1 MRDSV
6 TTATRLIDSF
16 RIACTRPPDILGT
29 RCARGNMS
37 ARDSMAEEKA
47 TQGKST
53 AELEML
59 YRGILENALDCIIT
73 MDAKGRVVEFNPA
86 AERVFG
92 YTREEA
98 VGAELA
104 ELIIP
109 ARMRE
114 QHRRGLARFL
124 ETGEGPVIG
133 KRIEIDGMRKDGS
146 EICVELAITALRID
160 HSPIFTAYL
169 RDISDRRRAEGER
182 EKFVALVEQSDD
194 FVGMGSLDGNII
206 YLNPAGC
213 RLVGLDP
220 ATAPGTPIAAVH
232 PEKWWVK
239 LRDEIFP
246 AVARGEKNWLGEAQL
261 RNVHTNEPIDVL
273 MNIFTVRHPETGGV
287 ICYATVMRDISERKR
302 SEAASRHL
310 AAIVESSDDAIV
322 SKDLNGTITSWNTG
336 AERVFGYSA
345 DEIIGKPVQILLP
358 PERYN
363 EEPGILEQMRRGE
376 YIEHYETVRR
386 RKDGRLINVSLTVS
400 PIKTADGRIIGA
412 SKIARDITERV
423 LRDRRRLAQYTVAS
437 LLAGSW
443 TLEEASSAILQT
455 IASIGDWVLS
465 ALWIYDEAAGI
476 LRCTAFWYAGLEEL
490 KKFGEHSRTVEFPMG
505 IGLPGRVWESN
516 KPVWIHD
523 VTSDTN
529 FPRAPTAKE
538 AGLRGGFA
546 FPLFAGQTVNGV
558 IEMFSHD
565 PAEPDRDLLQ
575 LVAALGSQIGM
586 FIERR
591 RIERELQLEKENA
604 EAANAAKDRF
614 LATLSHELRTP
625 LTPVL
630 IWAGG
635 TVNQPGLSPELEE
648 GLKMVCRNVEL
659 EARLIDDLLDLTR
672 LSRGKLQLQ
681 LSSADAHELVR
692 HSIEIVRKDIED
704 RQLQLTVALDASA
717 HQVKVDPPRLQQVF
731 WNVLRNACKFT
742 PERGS
747 IFVRSFNRR
756 PDSITIEIRDT
767 GVGVPAE
774 LLDKIFEAFEQVDR
788 GREGLGLGLAISK
801 AIVEMHAG
809 RIRAQSEGSGK
820 GSTFTIELP
829 TSTSAA

>member
-1 MRDSV
+1 M
-6 TTATRLIDSF
+6 
-16 RIACTRPPDILGT
+16 C
-29 RCARGNMS
+29 S
-37 ARDSMAEEKA
+37 ANSERAQFMAKENP
-47 TQGKST
+47 TQGTS
-53 AELEML
+53 ASELEML
-59 YRGILENALDCIIT
+59 YRGILNNALDCIIT
-73 MDAKGRVVEFNPA
+73 MDARGHVLEFNPA

-109 ARMRE
+109 PRMRE

-133 KRIEIDGMRKDGS
+133 KRIEIEGMRKDGS
-146 EICVELAITALRID
+146 EICVELAITALKID
-160 HSPIFTAYL
+160 SSAIFIAYL
-169 RDISDRRRAEGER
+169 RDISERR
-182 EKFVALVEQSDD
+182 
-194 FVGMGSLDGNII
+194 
-206 YLNPAGC
+206 
-213 RLVGLDP
+213 
-220 ATAPGTPIAAVH
+220 
-232 PEKWWVK
+232 
-239 LRDEIFP
+239 
-246 AVARGEKNWLGEAQL
+246 
-261 RNVHTNEPIDVL
+261 
-273 MNIFTVRHPETGGV
+273 
-287 ICYATVMRDISERKR
+287 R

-322 SKDLNGTITSWNTG
+322 SKDLNGTIISWNAG

-345 DEIIGKPVQILLP
+345 EEITGKPIQILIP
-358 PERYN
+358 PERCN
-363 EEPGILEQMRRGE
+363 EEPGFLERIRRGE

-386 RKDGRLINVSLTVS
+386 RKNGRLINVSLTVS

-465 ALWIYDEAAGI
+465 VLWLFDEAAGL
-476 LRCTAFWYAGLEEL
+476 LRCPAFWEAGSEEL
-490 KKFGEHSRTVEFPMG
+490 KKFGDLSLTAEFPMG
-505 IGLPGRVWESN
+505 VGLPGRVWESN
-516 KPVWIHD
+516 KPAWIRD
-523 VTSDTN
+523 VTTDTN
-529 FPRAPTAKE
+529 FPRAPVAKE

-546 FPLFAGQTVNGV
+546 FPLFAGQAVNGV

-565 PAEPDRDLLQ
+565 PVEPDRDLLQ

-591 RIERELQLEKENA
+591 RIERELQQEKENA
-604 EAANAAKDRF
+604 EAANEAKDRF

-635 TVNQPGLSPELEE
+635 TVNQPGLSPDLEE

-681 LSSADAHELVR
+681 LSSADVHELVR

-704 RQLQLTVALDASA
+704 RHLQLSVAFDASS
-717 HQVKVDPPRLQQVF
+717 HQVNVDPPRLQQVF

-742 PERGS
+742 PEGGAIS
-747 IFVRSFNRR
+747 VRSFNRR
-756 PDSITIEIRDT
+756 PDLITIEIGDT
-767 GVGVPAE
+767 GVGIPPE
-774 LLDKIFEAFEQVDR
+774 LLEKIFEAFEQVDR
-788 GREGLGLGLAISK
+788 AREGLGLGLAISK
-801 AIVEMHAG
+801 AIIEMHGG
-809 RIRAQSEGSGK
+809 RIRAQSEGPSK

-829 TSTSAA
+829 ASGSPA